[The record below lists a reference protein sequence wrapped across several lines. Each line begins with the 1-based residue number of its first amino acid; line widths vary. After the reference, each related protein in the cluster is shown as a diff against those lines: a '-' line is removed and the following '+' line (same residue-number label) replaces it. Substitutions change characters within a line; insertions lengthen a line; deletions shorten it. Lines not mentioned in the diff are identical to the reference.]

1 MDTTINV
8 QGLLRSDCRKPFQQM
23 QREGNG
29 SCCVHR
35 RDGCYHFISDA
46 WCVPCWCISTSWSLI
61 VLVLHRNNSKSC
73 KKSTINLILFRLKL
87 QNKCKIKQPWASQGK
102 RKLST
107 REKLSCII
115 KSWRV
120 RQIAWGFQNGERKV
134 PWCPS
139 LDLESLTLMASFLIH
154 LVATCIVNLTP
165 VIQPAYKTS
174 YATDTHKNKT

>member
-1 MDTTINV
+1 
-8 QGLLRSDCRKPFQQM
+8 M

-61 VLVLHRNNSKSC
+61 VLVLQRNNSKSC

-102 RKLST
+102 RKLPT